1 MSKGMIKIDTV
12 VREALAD
19 KGYDTPHL
27 YARFLLYALRFF
39 REMNIDR
46 TQDIKTVELPVS
58 VIKTVAYPEDY
69 IAYNKLGV
77 KIGDR
82 FLGFARDN
90 TITNHHIDRYTANT
104 PFVSEAQTLR
114 FYNYYENPNLQGTT
128 NGYNGTYERFG
139 YAHNGVG
146 YFKPNNECKEF
157 QLSAE
162 ITSNTVLLEYIY
174 DNFNPDTETFVTH
187 SMRDVMRKY
196 IHYQYSVFVN
206 GGSLGQRRE
215 DEVDFLDAL
224 STYDKRLSDLS
235 FETIMDSLR
244 RSTTLSVKG

>member
-27 YARFLLYALRFF
+27 YPRFLLYALRFF

-46 TQDIKTVELPVS
+46 TQDIKTVEIPVS
-58 VIKTVAYPEDY
+58 VIKTVPFPEDY

-82 FLGFARDN
+82 FMAFARDN
-90 TITNHHIDRYTANT
+90 TITNHHIDRYTPNSL
-104 PFVSEAQTLR
+104 FVNEARPLV
-114 FYNYYENPNLQGTT
+114 FNNYYDNPNLSGE
-128 NGYNGTYERFG
+128 NFGYRGTYERYG

-146 YFKPNNECKEF
+146 YFKPNPICNEF
-157 QLSAE
+157 QLSSE
-162 ITSNTVLLEYIY
+162 ITSKTVLLEYVY

-187 SMRDVMRKY
+187 MMRDVMRQY

-206 GGSLGQRRE
+206 NGSLGKRRE
-215 DEVDFLDAL
+215 DEMDYLDSL
-224 STYDKRLSDLS
+224 STYDKRISDLS